1 EPDTFDG
8 TDAKKLR
15 QFLVQCKLT
24 FQNKPQTFCDDC
36 RKVTFAQSYLKG
48 MALKWFKPDLL
59 LTGEPEDPP
68 LWMDSWHEFVIELQ
82 STFGPHDPVA
92 EAESQ
97 LDHLTMKETHRINK
111 YMISQVGKPCTLEDL
126 RCLAQDIDACY
137 WERHEEV
144 QRQNQSSSNQNLS
157 KTGNKDSNT
166 NKGKTLASN
175 TSQSPATPKT
185 SSTNA
190 GSSK

>member
-1 EPDTFDG
+1 TF
-8 TDAKKLR
+8 R
-15 QFLVQCKLT
+15 
-24 FQNKPQTFCDDC
+24 DDR

-48 MALKWFKPDLL
+48 MALEWFKPDLL

-68 LWMDSWHEFVIELQ
+68 LWMDSWCKFVIKLQ

-97 LDHLTMKETHRINK
+97 LDHLTMKETHCINK
-111 YMISQVGKPCTLEDL
+111 YMISQVGKPRTLEDL
-126 RCLAQDIDACY
+126 HHLAQDIDACY
-137 WERHEEV
+137 WEQCKEV
-144 QRQNQSSSNQNLS
+144 QCQNQSSGNQNSS

-166 NKGKTLASN
+166 DKGKTSASN

-185 SSTNA
+185 GSTNT
-190 GSSK
+190 GSSKPETASNKLSKDGKLMAAERK